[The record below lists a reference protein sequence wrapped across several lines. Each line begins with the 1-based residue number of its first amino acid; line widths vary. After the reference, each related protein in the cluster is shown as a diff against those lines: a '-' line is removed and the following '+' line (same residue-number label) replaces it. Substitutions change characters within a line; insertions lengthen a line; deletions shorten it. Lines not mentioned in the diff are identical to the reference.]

1 MKKYTLSYIAMI
13 IGLLLLLAGTTYES
27 MYFYIIGT
35 IFIIGG
41 IIKRI
46 YS

>member
-1 MKKYTLSYIAMI
+1 MKKNTISYLTIV
-13 IGLLLLLAGTTYES
+13 IGLLLLFAGVTYES

-41 IIKRI
+41 IVKRI